1 MKDLI
6 EQTQQVLDGTYDE
19 EKTLE
24 EISLGKIGSTVL
36 LSRLLGQLKKVQ
48 DKPLQDV
55 LKTMSYMIFTT
66 SLQHKKDNK
75 RR

>member
-36 LSRLLGQLKKVQ
+36 LSRRLGQLKKVQ
-48 DKPLQDV
+48 DKP
-55 LKTMSYMIFTT
+55 
-66 SLQHKKDNK
+66 
-75 RR
+75 